1 MGAPSTSTATEKA
14 TRDGY
19 GDALHELGV
28 SRSDVVVL
36 DADLSGSTKQIS
48 LQKLFRIVFLM

>member
-19 GDALHELGV
+19 GDALHELGA
-28 SRSDVVVL
+28 SRPDVVVL
-36 DADLSGSTKQIS
+36 DADLSGSTKTNKFAKAFPDS
-48 LQKLFRIVFLM
+48 FF